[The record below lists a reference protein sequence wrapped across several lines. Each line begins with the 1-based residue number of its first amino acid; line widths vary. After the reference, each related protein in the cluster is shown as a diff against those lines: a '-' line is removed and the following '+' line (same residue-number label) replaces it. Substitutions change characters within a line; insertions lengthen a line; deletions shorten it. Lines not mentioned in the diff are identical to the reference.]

1 MAYEK
6 KSLHDALMEAGD
18 NTKKGLKKS
27 KEKAE
32 GKKS

>member
-6 KSLHDALMEAGD
+6 KSLHDGLMEAGD